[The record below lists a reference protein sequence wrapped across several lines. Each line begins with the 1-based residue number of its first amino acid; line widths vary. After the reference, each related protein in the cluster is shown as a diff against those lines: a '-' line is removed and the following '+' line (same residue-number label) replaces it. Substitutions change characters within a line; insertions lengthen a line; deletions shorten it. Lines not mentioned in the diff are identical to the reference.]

1 MVLDGASGGAI
12 WAEKAGIG
20 VYRMGV
26 DWGRLT
32 PNDPFNLE
40 CEKKSCPIGVQNFD
54 ALQRYREILK
64 DIKNRKMKVM
74 LTLFH
79 HSLPVWAIDKGGWAN
94 QEVREHFIAFS
105 KDVYDELGDLVDQWV
120 IFNEPAL
127 FNSLSYVVGIW
138 PHSQKGLNVLDQ
150 RFFGKALV
158 NMVEAH
164 KRIYDYIHQ
173 KDSKA
178 FVGIAKNMALYKG
191 YHIHDKVISNFLKYR
206 MNWEFLDRTV
216 NYMDFIGINYY
227 GEEIVK
233 NFSLFFDEEKE
244 YSEAGRGVNPRGLY
258 EILLQTH
265 DRYNIKQRYRD
276 LEDNKH
282 IPIII
287 TENGVSDSTDKIRP
301 AYLIEHLLAV
311 HNAIKEG
318 VPVLGYIHW
327 TLSDNWE
334 WADGYCPKFGLLSV
348 DRTNNTRIARDSF
361 FLFQSIARN
370 KWITQS
376 QRLEATEKVLSNAG
390 MPKYMCRD
398 TDGQTALDVPRQ
410 MPIADFEWGVKE
422 IL

>member
-1 MVLDGASGGAI
+1 M
-12 WAEKAGIG
+12 
-20 VYRMGV
+20 
-26 DWGRLT
+26 
-32 PNDPFNLE
+32 
-40 CEKKSCPIGVQNFD
+40 
-54 ALQRYREILK
+54 
-64 DIKNRKMKVM
+64 
-74 LTLFH
+74 
-79 HSLPVWAIDKGGWAN
+79 
-94 QEVREHFIAFS
+94 
-105 KDVYDELGDLVDQWV
+105 
-120 IFNEPAL
+120 
-127 FNSLSYVVGIW
+127 
-138 PHSQKGLNVLDQ
+138 
-150 RFFGKALV
+150 
-158 NMVEAH
+158 
-164 KRIYDYIHQ
+164 
-173 KDSKA
+173 
-178 FVGIAKNMALYKG
+178 
-191 YHIHDKVISNFLKYR
+191 
-206 MNWEFLDRTV
+206 
-216 NYMDFIGINYY
+216 
-227 GEEIVK
+227 
-233 NFSLFFDEEKE
+233 
-244 YSEAGRGVNPRGLY
+244 Y

-318 VPVLGYIHW
+318 VPVLLY
-327 TLSDNWE
+327 TLDTIRQLGVGRWLLSEIWS
-334 WADGYCPKFGLLSV
+334 FLSV